1 MTVVF
6 DMHDGLIRALRGRSE
21 AWDFLRGFAAHWAR
35 PLGPQDGWNAEAVA
49 EAEHRLGVALPAAL
63 REAYLLFGRRAD
75 LTSNHD
81 TLLGPDELYV
91 SDGALVY
98 QVENQGCA
106 FWGVALE
113 DLARADPGTLIR
125 PDLADKT
132 RERWE
137 PWEPSL
143 STACVAMVMSE
154 TVLAEDGFTD
164 HGEVADD
171 EFALTEVELLRQLPG
186 VGRELRW
193 FSGPDVLVREVEG
206 GILDVRARTEEALDA
221 VREAIP
227 ADWLDG

>member
-6 DMHDGLIRALRGRSE
+6 DMHDGLARALRGRAE
-21 AWDFLRGFAAHWAR
+21 AWDFLRAFAAHWTR
-35 PLGPQDGWNAEAVA
+35 PLEPGDGWSAEAVA
-49 EAEHRLGVALPAAL
+49 GAERRLGVALPAAL
-63 REAYLLFGRRAD
+63 REAYVLFGRRTD

-98 QVENQGCA
+98 RVENQGCA

-113 DLARADPGTLIR
+113 DLERADPGTLIR
-125 PDLADKT
+125 PDLADKSQ
-132 RERWE
+132 ERWE

-143 STACVAMVMSE
+143 SAACVSMVMSE
-154 TVLAEDGFTD
+154 TVLRDDGLTD
-164 HGEVADD
+164 HGEVA
-171 EFALTEVELLRQLPG
+171 EGELDLVGILRRLPDIG
-186 VGRELRW
+186 PELRW

-206 GILDVRARTEEALDA
+206 GFLDVRARTEEALDA

-227 ADWLDG
+227 ADWLNG